1 MKHKIAQMFCL
12 KNSRKTKR
20 NLTPIYL
27 RITINGER
35 YEEAIHRQVEISE
48 WSKISGRMKG
58 KSSIAE
64 KINTYLD
71 AIRTRVFD
79 LEREMVFAGES
90 ITYES
95 FRNKWSGVG
104 ESPKLIL
111 QLFEAHNEEVAQLVG
126 KDFSAGTLKRY
137 KTSLRHTRNFIQW
150 KYKVND
156 MDIKKLNYEFIT
168 SYAFWFKTVRDCN
181 HNTTMKYL
189 TNFKKIVFICIKNNW
204 LDKDP
209 FFGFKF
215 TKVEVERPF
224 LTEQEISRIAAKVFK
239 IERLEYV
246 RDIFLFCCYTGLAY
260 VDVQKLKRDEINVG
274 IDGEKWIFANRQKTD
289 EPLKIPLLPFA
300 VNVVKKYREH
310 EGCIIKNRVLPVF
323 SNQKMNAYLKE
334 IADVCGIHKNLT
346 FHVARHTFATTVT
359 LNNDVPIET
368 VSKLLGHKNLRTTQH
383 YAKILDLKVSRD
395 MQSLKQKLSDKSD
408 FNNL

>member
-1 MKHKIAQMFCL
+1 MQHKIKQMFFL
-12 KNSRKTKR
+12 RTSRKNKR

-27 RITINGER
+27 RITINGKR
-35 YEEAIHRQVEISE
+35 YEEAIHREVDISE
-48 WSKISGRMKG
+48 WSKISGKMKG
-58 KSSIAE
+58 KSSSAE

-95 FRNKWSGVG
+95 FRNNWSGTA
-104 ESPKLIL
+104 EKPKMIL
-111 QLFEAHNEEVAQLVG
+111 ELFQEHNDQVAQLIG

-137 KTSLRHTRNFIQW
+137 KTSLEHTRNFIQW
-150 KYKVND
+150 KYKVDD
-156 MDIKKLNYEFIT
+156 MEIKKLDYGFIT
-168 SYAFWFKTVRDCN
+168 SYAFWFKTIRNCN

-189 TNFKKIVFICIKNNW
+189 TNFKKIVYICMKNNW

-215 TKVEVERPF
+215 NKIEVERPI
-224 LTEQEISRIAAKVFK
+224 LLEDEIERITSKEFN
-239 IERLEYV
+239 IERLDYV
-246 RDIFLFCCYTGLAY
+246 RDVFLFSCYTGLAY
-260 VDVQKLKRDEINVG
+260 VDVKKLRRREIITG
-274 IDGEKWIFANRQKTD
+274 IDGEKWISAKRKKTD
-289 EPLKIPLLPFA
+289 TPIKIPLLPFA
-300 VNVVKKYREH
+300 ESLLIKYRNH
-310 EGCIIKNRVLPVF
+310 DQCTIADRVLPVF

-334 IADVCGIHKNLT
+334 IADVCDINKKLT
-346 FHVARHTFATTVT
+346 FHIARHTFATTIT

-383 YAKILDLKVSRD
+383 YAKILDKKVSRD
-395 MQSLKQKLSDKSD
+395 MKSLKDKLSNKDGLK
-408 FNNL
+408 